1 MRGRSGVLSIA
12 VRAPNRLELS
22 HTSKVCGRPP
32 TGPQIS
38 ARSRK
43 TCFREEKHA
52 LPLSLAYY
60 PAFAPAQTAPTAPEK
75 PR

>member
-43 TCFREEKHA
+43 TCFRLGGFRLCDDTDMRLE
-52 LPLSLAYY
+52 
-60 PAFAPAQTAPTAPEK
+60 
-75 PR
+75 